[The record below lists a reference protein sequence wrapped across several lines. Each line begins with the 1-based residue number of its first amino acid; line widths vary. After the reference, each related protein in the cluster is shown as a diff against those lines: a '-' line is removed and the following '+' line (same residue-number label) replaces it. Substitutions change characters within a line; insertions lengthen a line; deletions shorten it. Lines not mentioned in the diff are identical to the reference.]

1 MGWGFLGAGNGFLK
15 GWPELMHFKIQP
27 LEKPS
32 YFVCRILFG
41 FSIAPNHLLPS
52 FILVVFG
59 CFCLTLHLTFLLN
72 DPKKPP
78 AQKRRAC
85 HAPSS
90 RAAHHEPPPPLID
103 WALRCAKIANFLSRC
118 ASAPKYAINFG
129 QKLARNTRKTFF
141 TRVFLLLLV
150 RLVGKCSVR

>member
-1 MGWGFLGAGNGFLK
+1 MSTIQCPLFHARVHSDFCIQLGLPA
-15 GWPELMHFKIQP
+15 
-27 LEKPS
+27 
-32 YFVCRILFG
+32 
-41 FSIAPNHLLPS
+41 AP
-52 FILVVFG
+52 
-59 CFCLTLHLTFLLN
+59 
-72 DPKKPP
+72 
-78 AQKRRAC
+78 AAC